1 MRQWQSRLR
10 LYAVVFLLL
19 SGFGALVYQLWQV
32 QINRYEQYIRLAPGT
47 REISVRIPGVR
58 GEIRDRH
65 GATLV
70 GNRFVFEVSLHL
82 KDLVEAYERDVRGKG
97 NAEGTPV
104 RRDGRG
110 REEKDVGEIVRRTV
124 TAPLREMGV
133 EIPFSA
139 EDVQRHYRSTY
150 GVIPYSLTSDLTYR
164 EYCVLAERTLGISG
178 VRVEAAAVRNYPLKA
193 LASHILGYTSRPDE
207 QRDLEDLRKRASSDG
222 PDGERA
228 REELERY
235 DFYVPDTRG
244 VEGIERSQDDYL
256 RGRPGRQVLQRNEK
270 GVIVREK
277 EFEPAQPGLDVYL
290 TIDARQQ
297 HICETA
303 LRDVGIGAAVLL
315 DPFNGDI
322 LAMASAPSF
331 DPSRFVPTISAE
343 DWNRYLNDPT
353 KPFVNRA
360 IRAFVPGS
368 VFKLAVAAAG
378 CSKELGSRSF
388 NCPGSIRYGNRLQK
402 CWIFGRGAHGYLNL
416 EQAIQRSCNCY
427 FYQYGNAAKIET
439 IVEMGHAFGLGEA
452 TGIPLSGESS
462 GLVPG
467 PRLLEDRGKG
477 EKWSNA
483 RTALVSIGQAET
495 LASPLQMASV
505 AAAFANGGA
514 VYRPRLVRRIA
525 ERDGTPVREPEPE
538 LRTLL
543 SEAGV
548 DEAGLNRI
556 RRGMKAVVESPG
568 GTAARI
574 RIEGLEIAGKTG
586 TAEFL
591 REGIMEKHAWF
602 VGFAPYEEPRFAV
615 CVFVFLGKGGS
626 VVAAPIAR
634 EILVR
639 GLEVDGNPQ
648 IQPAPMEET
657 PGQFLRLEAAPV
669 FDGSTLLVGAGDQ
682 TPEEGDGDAGIL
694 DPDDARLST
703 GGEDSYEVP
712 GTIRIRPPAVETV
725 EAGSG

>member
-1 MRQWQSRLR
+1 MSQWQSRLR
-10 LYAVVFLLL
+10 LYAMVLLIL

-32 QINRYEQYIRLAPGT
+32 QINQYEQYIRLAPGT
-47 REISVRIPGVR
+47 REICVRIPGVR

-82 KDLVEAYERDVRGKG
+82 KDLVEAYEREVREKRS
-97 NAEGTPV
+97 AEGVPF

-110 REEKDVGEIVRRTV
+110 REEKDVGEIVRRSV
-124 TAPLREMGV
+124 VEPLQEMGV
-133 EIPFSA
+133 EIAFSA

-164 EYCVLAERTLGISG
+164 DYCVLAERTLGISG
-178 VRVEAAAVRNYPLKA
+178 VHVEAAAVRNYPLKA

-207 QRDLEDLRKRASSDG
+207 QRDLEDLQKKASGVG
-222 PDGERA
+222 PDAERA
-228 REELERY
+228 REELHRY
-235 DFYVPDTRG
+235 DFYVADTRG
-244 VEGIERSQDDYL
+244 ADGIERSQDDYL
-256 RGRPGRQVLQRNEK
+256 RGRPGRRTLQRNEK
-270 GVIVREK
+270 GVIVRENS
-277 EFEPAQPGLDVYL
+277 FEPAMPGLDVYL

-315 DPFNGDI
+315 DPSNGDI

-331 DPSRFVPTISAE
+331 DPSLFVPSISAE
-343 DWNRYLNDPT
+343 DWNRYLNDPA

-368 VFKLAVAAAG
+368 VFKLPVAAAG
-378 CSKELGSRSF
+378 SSKGLGSRSY
-388 NCPGSIRYGNRLQK
+388 NCPGFIRYGNRQQK

-439 IVEMGHAFGLGEA
+439 IVETAQAFGLGEA

-462 GLVPG
+462 GLMPG
-467 PRLLEDRGKG
+467 PWLLEKRGKG

-495 LASPLQMASV
+495 LATPLQMASV
-505 AAAFANGGA
+505 AASFANGGA
-514 VYRPRLVRRIA
+514 VYRPRLVHRIA

-548 DEAGLNRI
+548 DEAGVSRI
-556 RRGMKAVVESPG
+556 RRGMKAVVESPA

-574 RIEGLEIAGKTG
+574 RIKGLEIAGKTG

-591 REGIMEKHAWF
+591 REGKMEKHAWF
-602 VGFAPYEEPRFAV
+602 VGFAPYENPRFAV

-634 EILVR
+634 EILIR
-639 GLEVDGNPQ
+639 SLEVDGNPQ

-657 PGQFLRLEAAPV
+657 PGQFRHLETAPV
-669 FDGSTLLVGAGDQ
+669 FDGGTLLVRAGEEA
-682 TPEEGDGDAGIL
+682 PEEGEGASVL

-703 GGEDSYEVP
+703 GGEDSYEIP
-712 GTIRIRPPAVETV
+712 GTIRIRPPGVESV